1 MLEEI
6 LVLIGAT
13 IATLLPIANPFS
25 TAPVFATLSKRFSVE
40 RRKQQ
45 ARMAAINMSM
55 VLLVTLFAGALIL
68 TFFGITV
75 PVMRI
80 AGGILIAR
88 VGLGM
93 SSPEPEQIVSDES
106 KREARHMDDIS
117 FTPIAMPLLSG
128 PGSIAVTISMATHA
142 DGVSE
147 YLAVAIGI
155 ICVAAISLVIL
166 RLAEPVVEFLGVT
179 GMNALTRVMGFLLI
193 CIGVQFV
200 LTGFLEG
207 ITNEEAMGAIIDA
220 IRQASG

>member
-6 LVLIGAT
+6 LILIGAT

-25 TAPVFATLSKRFSVE
+25 TAPVFATLSKRFSVK

-45 ARMAAINMSM
+45 ARMAAINMSI

-93 SSPEPEQIVSDES
+93 SNPEPEEIVSDES
-106 KREARHMDDIS
+106 KREARQMDDIS

-142 DGVSE
+142 DRVSE

-200 LTGFLEG
+200 LTGLLEG
-207 ITNEEAMGAIIDA
+207 ITSGEAMGAIIDA

>member
-13 IATLLPIANPFS
+13 IGTLLPIANPFS
-25 TAPVFATLSKRFSVE
+25 TAPVFATLSKRFSAK

-45 ARMAAINMSM
+45 ARMAVINMSA
-55 VLLVTLFAGALIL
+55 VLLVTLFGGALIL

-88 VGLGM
+88 IGLGM
-93 SSPEPEQIVSDES
+93 SNPEPEENVSDDS
-106 KREARHMDDIS
+106 KQEARQMEDIS

-155 ICVAAISLVIL
+155 LCVAAISLLVL
-166 RLAEPVVEFLGVT
+166 RMADPVVDFLGVT
-179 GMNALTRVMGFLLI
+179 GMNALTRLMGFLLI
-193 CIGVQFV
+193 CIGIQFV
-200 LTGFLEG
+200 LTGFFEG
-207 ITNEEAMGAIIDA
+207 ITNVEVMGKIIDA
-220 IRQASG
+220 IQQASG

>member
-1 MLEEI
+1 MLEET

-25 TAPVFATLSKRFSVE
+25 TAPVFATLSKRFSIE

-45 ARMAAINMSM
+45 ARMAAINMSA

-93 SSPEPEQIVSDES
+93 SNPEPEQNVSDES
-106 KREARHMDDIS
+106 KREAQQMDDIS

-155 ICVAAISLVIL
+155 ICVAAISLVVL

-179 GMNALTRVMGFLLI
+179 GMNALTRLMGFLLI

-200 LTGFLEG
+200 LTGLLEG
-207 ITNEEAMGAIIDA
+207 ITNGEVMGAIIDA
-220 IRQASG
+220 IRLATG

>member
-1 MLEEI
+1 
-6 LVLIGAT
+6 
-13 IATLLPIANPFS
+13 
-25 TAPVFATLSKRFSVE
+25 
-40 RRKQQ
+40 
-45 ARMAAINMSM
+45 MAAVNMAA
-55 VLLVTLFAGALIL
+55 VLLVTLFAGAMIL

-93 SSPEPEQIVSDES
+93 SNPEPEESVSDES
-106 KREARHMDDIS
+106 KREARQMDDIA

-142 DGVSE
+142 DHVSE

-155 ICVAAISLVIL
+155 LCVSAISLLVL
-166 RLAEPVVEFLGVT
+166 RMADPVVEFLGVT
-179 GMNALTRVMGFLLI
+179 GMNALTRLMGFLLI

-200 LTGFLEG
+200 LTGMFEG
-207 ITNEEAMGAIIDA
+207 ITNDEVMGELIDA
-220 IRQASG
+220 IRRASG